1 MTLGEELGLAF
12 TTKQEYMLACARGN
26 LGEVQRCLEQ
36 GVPARST
43 SWRGRTGLMEAAAAS
58 WDRGL
63 GVVRLLLARPGC
75 SFNRRDRAGRTALQ
89 LAARAGNLGVV
100 RLLAGCGRVELMTMN
115 MEEVGENWEAILE
128 VLQVSMKERQ
138 KAKMQKKDYESSSDD
153 RKTDVEISGQNK
165 LLRPFN
171 FSKAFGL
178 KPTSRPRKR
187 GPL

>member
-1 MTLGEELGLAF
+1 MFYSSAPRPAPTLGEELGLAF
-12 TTKQEYMLACARGN
+12 TTQQEYM
-26 LGEVQRCLEQ
+26 
-36 GVPARST
+36 
-43 SWRGRTGLMEAAAAS
+43 
-58 WDRGL
+58 
-63 GVVRLLLARPGC
+63 
-75 SFNRRDRAGRTALQ
+75 

-100 RLLAGCGRVELMTMN
+100 RLLAGCGRVELITLH

-128 VLQVSMKERQ
+128 VLQVSMKERAVQ
-138 KAKMQKKDYESSSDD
+138 KAKMQKEENESSSDE

-187 GPL
+187 SPH